1 MNAIVKTDKAPLP
14 VGTYNQGIIT
24 DTKKLLYTAGQIA
37 IDPKTNEVIDGDIRD
52 QTKLVLNNLQEVL
65 KAAGTE
71 MSNMIKLTVF
81 MVDLQHFSTVN
92 EVFKEFFP
100 NDPPAR
106 SAVEVSALPKGV
118 DIEIEGIAAVP

>member
-1 MNAIVKTDKAPLP
+1 M
-14 VGTYNQGIIT
+14 
-24 DTKKLLYTAGQIA
+24 
-37 IDPKTNEVIDGDIRD
+37 RD
-52 QTKLVLNNLQEVL
+52 QTRLVLNNLREVL

-81 MVDLQHFSTVN
+81 MVDLQHFNTVN